1 MDNVEPS
8 AAAGAAG
15 HRRPLACLALA
26 LSAWVGT
33 AHASPPQTPPA
44 APTKSVS
51 PAGPLPS
58 APAPAAFPRRLVTLA
73 PHITEMVFAAGAGN
87 RIVGTVASSD
97 YPPQARRIP
106 RVGNGIELDTERIVA
121 LRPDLVLAW
130 QPSGAT
136 RALAPLLARLHIP
149 LVYVQPRSLRDIPAE
164 IAALG
169 RRLGTTAQADRDARD
184 LAGRIAALAARYT
197 DRPAVPTFI
206 EVGAAPLYTLGKDP
220 LISDVLH
227 VCGGVNIFAGAAIPA
242 PQVSI
247 ERVLQAR
254 PQAIIIPSADAHRVS
269 DRTRYWAHL
278 ALPAALA
285 RHVYGIDPD
294 SLLRPGP
301 RLVDAAQAL
310 CRDLDRAR

>member
-1 MDNVEPS
+1 
-8 AAAGAAG
+8 
-15 HRRPLACLALA
+15 
-26 LSAWVGT
+26 
-33 AHASPPQTPPA
+33 
-44 APTKSVS
+44 
-51 PAGPLPS
+51 
-58 APAPAAFPRRLVTLA
+58 
-73 PHITEMVFAAGAGN
+73 MVFAAGAGN

-97 YPPQARRIP
+97 YPPQARHIP

-136 RALAPLLARLHIP
+136 RALAPLLARLRIP

-169 RRLGTTAQADRDARD
+169 RRLGTAAQADRDARD
-184 LAGRIAALAARYT
+184 LSGRIAALAARYT
-197 DRPAVPTFI
+197 DRTAVPTFI

-220 LISDVLH
+220 LINDVLH

-269 DRTRYWAHL
+269 DRTRYWARL

-294 SLLRPGP
+294 TLFRPGP
-301 RLVDAAQAL
+301 RLVDAAQTL